1 MTKMLKPS
9 NSSIS
14 LAADLIKS
22 GEIVAFPTET
32 VYGLGANALD
42 EKAVSNIFKA
52 KGRPSDNPLIIH
64 IAKKS
69 DVLTLAKSIPKK
81 AKMLIDKFWPGAIT
95 IILKK
100 KECVPSI
107 TCANL
112 DTVAIRMPK
121 HNVALSIIKKA
132 GVPIAAPSANLS
144 GKPSPTSAK
153 HVLSDF
159 DGLIPLILDG
169 GSTRHG
175 LESTVIDLTKKTP
188 VLLRPGAIS
197 ASQIERVIGKINIHP
212 SLLDHNVKTKKV
224 LSPGMKYRHYAPIA
238 KLVLY
243 TGEESAVK
251 KHILSVA
258 SKNLVLGKKV
268 AVMSLG
274 KMHLR
279 SGVISINFKTKNNM
293 AKDLFSSLRQLD
305 QKKVDLILVKGV
317 DTSGIGLAIMNRL
330 VRASSGNV
338 VKCRN

>member
-81 AKMLIDKFWPGAIT
+81 AKVLVDKFWPGAIT

-121 HNVALSIIKKA
+121 HNVALSIIKKQA
-132 GVPIAAPSANLS
+132 FQSQPRQPIYQVSQVRLLQNM
-144 GKPSPTSAK
+144 
-153 HVLSDF
+153 F
-159 DGLIPLILDG
+159 YLIL
-169 GSTRHG
+169 
-175 LESTVIDLTKKTP
+175 
-188 VLLRPGAIS
+188 
-197 ASQIERVIGKINIHP
+197 
-212 SLLDHNVKTKKV
+212 
-224 LSPGMKYRHYAPIA
+224 M
-238 KLVLY
+238 
-243 TGEESAVK
+243 
-251 KHILSVA
+251 
-258 SKNLVLGKKV
+258 
-268 AVMSLG
+268 
-274 KMHLR
+274 
-279 SGVISINFKTKNNM
+279 
-293 AKDLFSSLRQLD
+293 D
-305 QKKVDLILVKGV
+305 QFH
-317 DTSGIGLAIMNRL
+317 
-330 VRASSGNV
+330 
-338 VKCRN
+338 